1 MKKLRIYRTIFAVTI
16 AAAVGM
22 VSCGHGNRQNEEQD
36 HKHDEVLYLTAYG
49 ERYEI
54 FAEADPLCI
63 GKKSHV
69 ITHITLLDNFK
80 PMGEG
85 KVTATLSVGGK
96 NVSQTIDKTHNPGI
110 YEFSLTPPA
119 TGNATLTLHIE
130 SPAGNATQTIT
141 GLTVY
146 DDEHEAYHA
155 AAEAEP
161 HVSNGAAFSKEMS
174 WKIDFSTDEATLRPF
189 GDIIDV
195 TGRIEPS
202 AGDVQTIVARASGT
216 VHFAQPSLTVG
227 GAVSSGET
235 LFRVNPEV
243 MADGSLKVRLRQAES
258 DFKAARDAYQRGLK
272 LKEEGL
278 AAEAEILQLRNAYE
292 TAEANYRHLSGN
304 FSGGNTASASPMA
317 GFITSVDVVNGQYV
331 EAGQP
336 LATVARNRDLF
347 VKADVPVR
355 YIKRL
360 SGIASATLRPMN
372 SDEYVEV
379 TADGGG
385 IVSVGKGVT
394 EGTQMVP
401 VTFRLPKRASLIPGE
416 FVDMR
421 IRTYGGDE
429 ALTVPSDALIEQQ
442 GAWFVYVQVHPAYF
456 EKRSVRPGRSD
467 GLYTE
472 ILSGIKEGERVVGKG
487 AVMVKLAQASG
498 ALDAHAGHVH

>member
-1 MKKLRIYRTIFAVTI
+1 MKNLSIYRTIFALTL
-16 AAAVGM
+16 AATVGLA
-22 VSCGHGNRQNEEQD
+22 SCGHDHRHNEEQE
-36 HKHDEVLYLTAYG
+36 HKHNEVLYLTDYG
-49 ERYEI
+49 DRYEI
-54 FAEADPLCI
+54 FAETDPLCV
-63 GKKSHV
+63 GKESHIIAHV
-69 ITHITLLDNFK
+69 TLLENFK

-85 KVTATLSVGGK
+85 KVTATLNVGGK
-96 NVSQTIDKTHNPGI
+96 SVSQTVDHSHHPGI
-110 YEFSLTPPA
+110 YEFTLTPPA
-119 TGNATLTLHIE
+119 TGNATLTFRVE
-130 SPAGNATQTIT
+130 SQAGNASQTIA

-146 DDEHEAYHA
+146 DDEHKAHEA
-155 AAEAEP
+155 AAKAKP
-161 HVSNGAAFSKEMS
+161 HVSNGATFSKEMS
-174 WKIDFSTDEATLRPF
+174 WKIDFSTEEATRRQF
-189 GDIIDV
+189 GDIINV

-202 AGDVQTIVARASGT
+202 AGDVETVVARASGT

-243 MADGSLKVRLRQAES
+243 MADGSLKVKLRQAES
-258 DFKAARDAYQRGLK
+258 DFIAARDAYQRGLK

-304 FSGGNTASASPMA
+304 FSGGNTSSASPMA
-317 GFITSVDVVNGQYV
+317 GFITSIDVANGQYV

-355 YIKRL
+355 YIKRIT
-360 SGIASATLRPMN
+360 GIASATLRPMN

-429 ALTVPSDALIEQQ
+429 ALTVPADALIEQQ
-442 GAWFVYVQVHPAYF
+442 GAWFVYVQVNPAYF
-456 EKRSVRPGRSD
+456 EKRSVKPGRSD
-467 GLYTE
+467 GIYTE
-472 ILSGIKEGERVVGKG
+472 ILSGLKEGERVVGKG